1 MKTGA
6 IRKEPGT
13 NKPKGDGSQT
23 SIFKIK
29 LTGTG
34 GHGSTPHKLID
45 VISGAIQVFEALHTI
60 VSRNVDSSK
69 DVTVMVGRVQSGSIY
84 NVFPDHAFI
93 EGQIK
98 TFDRETHALVEKR
111 VKEIVINTGAAM
123 ECKAEVE
130 FSPKP

>member
-1 MKTGA
+1 M
-6 IRKEPGT
+6 
-13 NKPKGDGSQT
+13 
-23 SIFKIK
+23 
-29 LTGTG
+29 
-34 GHGSTPHKLID
+34 
-45 VISGAIQVFEALHTI
+45 ISGAIQVFEALHTI